1 MKKLSYRSSS
11 AFELFVN
18 YLMRDGKKER
28 ALNLFFKILFILK
41 QRLKFLK
48 KNKSPYN
55 SLLLAIEN
63 VRPQFKLIS
72 YFKKN
77 KKIIMPFVLS
87 TYGSLSLG
95 IRRLLLKAKLRYES
109 NIVLKV
115 VNEILD
121 ASAFKGL
128 SYEEKIKQNR
138 LVVKYKRNLKRFK
151 KRDEDKNNTNRNKDK
166 KKK

>member
-55 SLLLAIEN
+55 ILLLAIEN